1 MHQIREYKAR
11 ETEELSNL
19 LCSAQREIA
28 LQGHLI
34 MSLTEKL
41 DVSANQETPCE
52 CRRLRLPS
60 ETLAD
65 DAEQE
70 TLAVSARETAEK
82 LIATEKEKRD
92 LIGELHRC
100 REENAR
106 LLDQLQ
112 QLKHEQQQHEIQQ
125 HHHQRSPV
133 LGPSSPSLHKGS
145 AGRNRGFIVGSSAS
159 QTGECVS
166 THFPSMTVD
175 KVLLFLSTDPGRKA
189 AHHEV
194 SGDLQRALDEVK
206 KPLLHDL
213 KLSCR
218 KQIIYKLL

>member
-41 DVSANQETPCE
+41 DVSAKQETPCE
-52 CRRLRLPS
+52 CRRFRLPS
-60 ETLAD
+60 ETLTD

-82 LIATEKEKRD
+82 LIATEKEKSY

-112 QLKHEQQQHEIQQ
+112 QLNHEQQQHDNQQ

-133 LGPSSPSLHKGS
+133 LGPSSPSLQKGS

-159 QTGECVS
+159 QTGKCVS
-166 THFPSMTVD
+166 THFPSMTMNEVI
-175 KVLLFLSTDPGRKA
+175 LFLPADPGKKS

-194 SGDLQRALDEVK
+194 SGDLQRALDEVTNTARFEN
-206 KPLLHDL
+206 
-213 KLSCR
+213 KLQ
-218 KQIIYKLL
+218 KTN